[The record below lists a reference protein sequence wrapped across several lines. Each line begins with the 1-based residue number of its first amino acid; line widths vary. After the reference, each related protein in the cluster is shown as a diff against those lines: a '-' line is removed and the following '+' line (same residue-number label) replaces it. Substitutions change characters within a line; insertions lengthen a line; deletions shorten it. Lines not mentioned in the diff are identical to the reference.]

1 MSNEKANAYI
11 GGNSAHARGLD
22 ARRKRA
28 EPEWRRGT
36 PARAIA
42 KCNADPRGR
51 VQRLHRRL
59 RLRAGLDQ
67 RLPQSLLPLRALL
80 LSADLFVNAICF
92 EAVSGDGLFAMDVS
106 P

>member
-1 MSNEKANAYI
+1 
-11 GGNSAHARGLD
+11 
-22 ARRKRA
+22 
-28 EPEWRRGT
+28 
-36 PARAIA
+36 
-42 KCNADPRGR
+42 